1 MVDGF
6 SPTRQPV
13 SGIASALLASIGER
27 PWMGFF
33 LFAAAHAAIWTVL
46 PFALYPTLPLDIIE
60 ALTYG
65 REWQLG
71 YDKLPPLPWW
81 LVEIAY
87 RTFDSDFA
95 YYLLA
100 QAAVVAGFAAVWAMA
115 RPLVGT
121 RGALVAV
128 VILDG

>member
-1 MVDGF
+1 M
-6 SPTRQPV
+6 PAARQ
-13 SGIASALLASIGER
+13 
-27 PWMGFF
+27 
-33 LFAAAHAAIWTVL
+33 HAAVFWPASRPLPGGPWLRSWCLHAAVWTAL
-46 PFALYPTLPLDIIE
+46 PTLLYPNLPLDLIE

-87 RTFDSDFA
+87 RLVGHDFA

-100 QAAVVAGFAAVWAMA
+100 QMAVVAAFGWS
-115 RPLVGT
+115 G
-121 RGALVAV
+121 
-128 VILDG
+128 